1 MLKAAWFYHG
11 IMPYWVNLMKLHELH
26 LKHVP
31 FDDVKYPDYIYNDLG
46 FAILEESYIYYTK
59 VTVHFVLIFDRYIK

>member
-1 MLKAAWFYHG
+1 
-11 IMPYWVNLMKLHELH
+11 MKLHELH

-46 FAILEESYIYYTK
+46 FAILQALLNNNSGRILNISYQSNSSFCP
-59 VTVHFVLIFDRYIK
+59 HF

>member
-11 IMPYWVNLMKLHELH
+11 IMPYWVNLMKLYELH

-31 FDDVKYPDYIYNDLG
+31 FDDVKYPDYIYNDFGL
-46 FAILEESYIYYTK
+46 FQMIILEES
-59 VTVHFVLIFDRYIK
+59 

>member
-11 IMPYWVNLMKLHELH
+11 IMPYWVNLMKLHKLH

-31 FDDVKYPDYIYNDLG
+31 FDDVKYPEYIYNDLG
-46 FAILEESYIYYTK
+46 FAIILEES
-59 VTVHFVLIFDRYIK
+59 